1 MGDVRFRRNRSGIER
16 LEQRDPANGSRKHRG
31 IQSGLSIM
39 AMLVIITS
47 NVLGRSEWIAHRLK
61 GVVHRRLT
69 NAD

>member
-1 MGDVRFRRNRSGIER
+1 MGDVRLRRNRSRTER

-47 NVLGRSEWIAHRLK
+47 NASGRAEWIAHRLEEA
-61 GVVHRRLT
+61 VHRR
-69 NAD
+69 